1 MRPTCKLI
9 EVSRASLRRRGERF
23 GASVP
28 TNDRSTRMARL
39 RSALV
44 LSFVLLAAPAFAQIG
59 QGTLTGVIT
68 DPQGQVLPG
77 VTVTATST
85 ALIGTRTTVTE
96 VDGRYRFPALP
107 SGFYKLKFDLAG
119 FSTLERDNIQVVLGQ
134 TISVDT
140 QMKIASLAETVTV
153 QGAVTGR

>member
-1 MRPTCKLI
+1 
-9 EVSRASLRRRGERF
+9 
-23 GASVP
+23 
-28 TNDRSTRMARL
+28 MARL

-140 QMKIASLAETVTV
+140 QTENRVA
-153 QGAVTGR
+153 GRNRHRPRRVTGR